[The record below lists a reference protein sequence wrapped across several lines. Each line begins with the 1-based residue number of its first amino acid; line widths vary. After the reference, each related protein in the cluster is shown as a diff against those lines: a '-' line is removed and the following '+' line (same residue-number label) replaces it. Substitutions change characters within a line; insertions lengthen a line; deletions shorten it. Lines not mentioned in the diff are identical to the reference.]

1 MFLWDWIKGI
11 GGSRS
16 DEAAEREEFG
26 GDDPGETEVEHVATA
41 GPLSGGLAGTDAADV
56 AEADLQE
63 FEPPRDPAP

>member
-26 GDDPGETEVEHVATA
+26 GEDPGETEGEHIATA
-41 GPLSGGLAGTDAADV
+41 GPLTGGLAGIDAADV

-63 FEPPRDPAP
+63 FEPPRDPAS

>member
-26 GDDPGETEVEHVATA
+26 GEDPGDEVEQVATA
-41 GPLSGGLAGTDAADV
+41 GPLTGGLAGTDAAGV

>member
-1 MFLWDWIKGI
+1 VFLWDWIKGI

-26 GDDPGETEVEHVATA
+26 GEDPGETEVEHIAAA
-41 GPLSGGLAGTDAADV
+41 GPLTDGLAGTDAADV